1 MTALSLIGAGAMAV
15 QETELERIEREL
27 DILRTRR
34 RLYRKW
40 GSLLSVGI
48 PVGAATIVVALTVT
62 IWQLTQDPLYSAFFI
77 VLTFALGLL
86 MWFVSDMIPDRLPI
100 GVHYFP
106 RLVNIVRTKRRPA
119 GLVPLYKS
127 YVHPPSELSEI
138 EEMIAWREKRLAE
151 LKGTRQ

>member
-15 QETELERIEREL
+15 EETERERVEREL

-34 RLYRKW
+34 DLYRKW
-40 GSLLSVGI
+40 SRVLRVGV
-48 PVGAATIVVALTVT
+48 PVGAATIAIALAVT
-62 IWQLTQDPLYSAFFI
+62 IWQLTNDPIFTGFIILIILAF
-77 VLTFALGLL
+77 GLL

-119 GLVPLYKS
+119 GLVPLHKS
-127 YVHPPSELSEI
+127 YIHPPSELTEI
-138 EEMIAWREKRLAE
+138 EEMIEWREKHLAE